1 MTDSSHKID
10 INTFAPCQMAALT
23 HSIMRSVA
31 TVFELRFNIS
41 VPEWKVLAIIAEK
54 PGLSAV
60 AVAHLAEMDTVAVS
74 RAVSKLMD
82 RNLVARELDNE
93 DRRRSILNLSPEG
106 LELHAEISP
115 LAAELEASLFEN
127 FTDEEK
133 RVFEK
138 AIATLRAKSVTFA
151 DSFQRGP
158 RNAMAARPMAHI
170 ANGDRFRPRIAAPIL
185 GTPLNG
191 RSSAR

>member
-1 MTDSSHKID
+1 MSDSSKAMD
-10 INTFAPCQMAALT
+10 INAYVPCQMAALT
-23 HSIMRSVA
+23 HTIMRSVA
-31 TVFELRFNIS
+31 TVFEVRFNIS

-93 DRRRSILNLSPEG
+93 DRRRSILNLSTEG
-106 LELHAEISP
+106 QDLHAQISP
-115 LAAELEASLFEN
+115 LAAQLEDSLFEN
-127 FTDEEK
+127 FTEDEK

-138 AIATLRAKSVTFA
+138 AIATLRSRSASFA
-151 DSFQRGP
+151 DEFQRSP
-158 RNAMAARPMAHI
+158 RNMMASRPLAQPG
-170 ANGDRFRPRIAAPIL
+170 NSDRFRPRIAAPIL

-191 RSSAR
+191 RSNAR

>member
-1 MTDSSHKID
+1 MTDSSHKME
-10 INTFAPCQMAALT
+10 INAYVPCQMAALT
-23 HSIMRSVA
+23 HSIMRSLASVL
-31 TVFELRFNIS
+31 ELRFNIS

-93 DRRRSILNLSPEG
+93 DRRRSILNLSPAG
-106 LELHAEISP
+106 LELYADISP
-115 LAAELEASLFEN
+115 LAADLEASLFEN
-127 FTDEEK
+127 FTDDEK

-151 DSFQRGP
+151 DAFQRTP
-158 RNAMAARPMAHI
+158 RNVMATRPTAHA
-170 ANGDRFRPRIAAPIL
+170 ANGDRFRPRVAPL
-185 GTPLNG
+185 LATPLNG
-191 RSSAR
+191 RSGAR

>member
-1 MTDSSHKID
+1 MS
-10 INTFAPCQMAALT
+10 ALT

-31 TVFELRFNIS
+31 AVLEIRFNIS
-41 VPEWKVLAIIAEK
+41 VPEWKVLAIIATN
-54 PGLSAV
+54 PGNSAV

-82 RNLVARELDNE
+82 RNLVARELDYE

-106 LELHAEISP
+106 LELYAEIMP

-127 FTDEEK
+127 FTDDER

-138 AIATLRAKSVTFA
+138 AIATLKAKSVTFA
-151 DSFQRGP
+151 DTFQRAP
-158 RNAMAARPMAHI
+158 RKVMAARSMAHT
-170 ANGDRFRPRIAAPIL
+170 ANGDRFRPRPSALIL
-185 GTPLNG
+185 GGPLNG
-191 RSSAR
+191 RSGAR

>member
-1 MTDSSHKID
+1 MTDSSHKMD
-10 INTFAPCQMAALT
+10 INAYVPCQMAALT

-31 TVFELRFNIS
+31 SVFELRFNIS

-93 DRRRSILNLSPEG
+93 DRRRSILDLSPEG
-106 LELHAEISP
+106 LELYSEISP

-127 FTDEEK
+127 FTDDER

-138 AIATLRAKSVTFA
+138 AIATLRARSVTFA
-151 DSFQRGP
+151 DAFQRTP
-158 RNAMAARPMAHI
+158 RNVMATRPMAHA
-170 ANGDRFRPRIAAPIL
+170 ANGDRFRPRVAPL
-185 GTPLNG
+185 LATPLNG
-191 RSSAR
+191 RSGAR

>member
-1 MTDSSHKID
+1 MTDSSQKME
-10 INTFAPCQMAALT
+10 INAYVPCQLAALT

-31 TVFELRFNIS
+31 SVFELRFNIS

-82 RNLVARELDNE
+82 RNLVARELDHE

-106 LELHAEISP
+106 LELYAQISP
-115 LAAELEASLFEN
+115 LAAELESSLFES
-127 FTDEEK
+127 FTDDEK

-151 DSFQRGP
+151 DAFQRTP
-158 RNAMAARPMAHI
+158 RNVMANRPMAH
-170 ANGDRFRPRIAAPIL
+170 AAGGVRFQPRVAPL
-185 GTPLNG
+185 LTTPLNG

>member
-1 MTDSSHKID
+1 MTDSSHKME
-10 INTFAPCQMAALT
+10 INAYVPCQLAALT
-23 HSIMRSVA
+23 HTIMRSVA
-31 TVFELRFNIS
+31 SVFELRFNIS

-106 LELHAEISP
+106 LELYAQISP
-115 LAAELEASLFEN
+115 LAAEMETSLFEN

-133 RVFEK
+133 HVFEK

-151 DSFQRGP
+151 DAFQRTP
-158 RNAMAARPMAHI
+158 RNVMASRPMAHA
-170 ANGDRFRPRIAAPIL
+170 ANGDRFRPRVAPL
-185 GTPLNG
+185 LSTPLNS
-191 RSSAR
+191 RSGAR